1 MRIFFSHR
9 LDEVENKR
17 SILDHPRI
25 VIDIALNLIP
35 INLWVFISVLH
46 RGFVPLTTDYV
57 ARAYINIDIVFNTHR
72 QLHTLSWVRRRW
84 WSTAIIFI
92 LQSCSWSSTLFANIH
107 TIYPFIRLP
116 FVIIN
121 SIELPLDCYM
131 RQTGRSVIA
140 SSARRMR
147 CGWIRSR
154 SNQMVRMCCLNHHRT
169 GRAG

>member
-17 SILDHPRI
+17 SILDHPRK

-72 QLHTLSWVRRRW
+72 QLYYLGLEEDDGPQLLFLFSRAVHEAALYSPTYTRYTCSFVYLLSLL
-84 WSTAIIFI
+84 I
-92 LQSCSWSSTLFANIH
+92 LLN
-107 TIYPFIRLP
+107 
-116 FVIIN
+116 
-121 SIELPLDCYM
+121 
-131 RQTGRSVIA
+131 
-140 SSARRMR
+140 
-147 CGWIRSR
+147 
-154 SNQMVRMCCLNHHRT
+154 CLWLLYETDRKKRHR
-169 GRAG
+169 